1 MKKAIYISVATVAV
15 ILIVAGHQACK
26 KGDNAFGF
34 LSPSGSLKTTVEQ
47 LNLKD
52 RFGNNIFDDI
62 TYDPDSNLM
71 VIIDRGD
78 KVEFMGRDE
87 KNTLK
92 QYAQLGLYFVSKYN
106 RNLIPNMQRSSPTVL
121 YRISNGE
128 TAVVE
133 VELLKDDYNACEK
146 MHMTDDSL
154 TFRRMGLK
162 LDLVPK
168 PFAIGNSEVSYL
180 EELGVDLQCTKTQV
194 EGKNIIFYVHING
207 WPGALSGIVAKI
219 GDWTKKLIIKYL
231 VDTES
236 RHKDL
241 KVIKD
246 YELNVVIRC
255 YGFDINSFSDIVIE
269 PKDWGGEQPAQAEAD
284 PESASSDTSSILHP
298 QIPIAE
304 N

>member
-1 MKKAIYISVATVAV
+1 MKKSIYIPVATVAV

-269 PKDWGGEQPAQAEAD
+269 PKDWGGEQPAQAEAGS
-284 PESASSDTSSILHP
+284 EAASSDTSSVLHP
-298 QIPIAE
+298 QIPAVE

>member
-1 MKKAIYISVATVAV
+1 MKKTIYISVATVAV

-92 QYAQLGLYFVSKYN
+92 EYAQLGLYFVGKYN
-106 RNLIPNMQRSSPTVL
+106 RNLIPNLQRSNPTVL

-128 TAVVE
+128 ATVVE

-146 MHMTDDSL
+146 MHMTDDSI
-154 TFRRMGLK
+154 TCRRIGLK

-194 EGKNIIFYVHING
+194 EGNNIIFYVHING
-207 WPGALSGIVAKI
+207 WPGALSGIVAKLT
-219 GDWTKKLIIKYL
+219 GWTKKLIIKYL

-236 RHKDL
+236 RQKDL
-241 KVIKD
+241 KIVKD
-246 YELNVVIRC
+246 YGLNVVVRF
-255 YGFDINSFSDIVIE
+255 YGFDSSDYSEMVIK
-269 PKDWGGEQPAQAEAD
+269 PIDWGGEQPAQPKAD
-284 PESASSDTSSILHP
+284 PESDTPDTSSILHP
-298 QIPIAE
+298 QLPVAE
-304 N
+304 D

>member
-1 MKKAIYISVATVAV
+1 MKKSIYIPVATVAV

-154 TFRRMGLK
+154 TCRRMGLK

-284 PESASSDTSSILHP
+284 PESATPDTSSILHP
-298 QIPIAE
+298 QIPTAE

>member
-26 KGDNAFGF
+26 KGDNALGF

-106 RNLIPNMQRSSPTVL
+106 RNLIPNIQRACPTVL
-121 YRISNGE
+121 YRINNGE
-128 TAVVE
+128 ADVVE

-146 MHMTDDSL
+146 MHMTDDSI
-154 TFRRMGLK
+154 TCRRIGLK
-162 LDLVPK
+162 LDLVSK
-168 PFAIGNSEVSYL
+168 PFAIGNNEVSYL
-180 EELGVDLQCTKTQV
+180 EELGVDLQCTKTEV
-194 EGKNIIFYVHING
+194 VGKDIIFYVHING

-219 GDWTKKLIIKYL
+219 TDWTKKLIIKYL

-236 RHKDL
+236 RQKDL

-246 YELNVVIRC
+246 YGLNVVIRF
-255 YGFDINSFSDIVIE
+255 YGFDSSDYSEMVIK
-269 PKDWGGEQPAQAEAD
+269 PTDWGGEQPAQAEAD
-284 PESASSDTSSILHP
+284 SEAASSDTSSVLHP
-298 QIPIAE
+298 QIPAAE